1 MTSTVKRT
9 RAGIVFAVSCA
20 AMTAAACSLMPK
32 PAART
37 ADDPV
42 ALGHEFAV
50 TRCASCH
57 AVELT
62 GLSPNPQSPRFEA
75 VVNRPGVTQET
86 LVPWLNNS
94 HNFPQDMN
102 FEIAPEDI
110 DHLAAYM
117 MTLQHAD
124 FRPIPQ

>member
-1 MTSTVKRT
+1 MTT
-9 RAGIVFAVSCA
+9 
-20 AMTAAACSLMPK
+20 AACSPI
-32 PAART
+32 AEADART

-86 LVPWLNNS
+86 LVPWLDNS